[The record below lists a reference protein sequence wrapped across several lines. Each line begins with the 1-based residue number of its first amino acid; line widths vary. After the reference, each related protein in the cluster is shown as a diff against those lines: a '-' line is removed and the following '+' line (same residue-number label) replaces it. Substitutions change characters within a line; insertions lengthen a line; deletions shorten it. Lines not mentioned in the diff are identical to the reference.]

1 MKGARTI
8 GRRTCGATSARCG
21 GASVLAALALLN
33 MALVGAAE
41 PGAKLTA
48 RQEEGR
54 KLYNGSCVYCHGP
67 NVWGTFTLA
76 RRLGAEKGL
85 LEKRT
90 DLVGP
95 YVKSVI
101 RAGVGS
107 MPAMRRTELSD
118 AEVDAIVDYLTRK
131 KGSP

>member
-1 MKGARTI
+1 MKGARTT
-8 GRRTCGATSARCG
+8 GRRTRGAISALCGASM
-21 GASVLAALALLN
+21 LAMVVA
-33 MALVGAAE
+33 AAE

-54 KLYNGSCVYCHGP
+54 KLYNGNCVHCHGP

-76 RRLGAEKGL
+76 RRLGADKGL
-85 LEKRT
+85 LERRT

-95 YVKSVI
+95 YVKTVI

-107 MPAMRRTELSD
+107 MPAIRRTELSD
-118 AEVDAIVDYLTRK
+118 AEVDAVVDYLTGK
-131 KGSP
+131 KGAP